1 VSGDSPGQKEIRK
14 EVLNAKIKTAKS
26 VNAGIKKSRSRL
38 HYKKRAGSK

>member
-1 VSGDSPGQKEIRK
+1 VSGDSPGQKAIRK

-26 VNAGIKKSRSRL
+26 VNAGRKKSRSSW